1 MGLYSETG
9 GLLLKRSPKPELP
22 YRSNDGTIENV
33 PEKDPSPAT
42 WIPMPKLPL
51 HLLLALALFLSL
63 GAAKV
68 PETRTAAAP
77 DGFQLPTN
85 TEQRYIWLKGRQKVG
100 ETVLRFQRVPRDDGW
115 AYVIDSVRRYD
126 YEGISQRSQGMT
138 VVSDQGLPLR
148 FEESTSLNTVQGA
161 RTSQKTSIEFDGQN
175 AHVTSQHNGPK
186 GRRVERDVAVPEQP
200 TYLYANQALEHWVVF
215 TATLAPLTKTQTVRL
230 LYPDFDRVLKV
241 TFTAGKKE
249 SLAIGKE
256 KTEAQ
261 RFSFEST
268 DGELT
273 GLLWLDAKGRL
284 LQLKFPAA
292 SLRLVLAPDA

>member
-1 MGLYSETG
+1 MGLRLSAACLALSLCLGATQA
-9 GLLLKRSPKPELP
+9 P
-22 YRSNDGTIENV
+22 T
-33 PEKDPSPAT
+33 SPA
-42 WIPMPKLPL
+42 
-51 HLLLALALFLSL
+51 
-63 GAAKV
+63 
-68 PETRTAAAP
+68 PE
-77 DGFQLPTN
+77 GFQLPTN

-100 ETVLRFQRVPRDDGW
+100 ETVLRFQRVPRGGGW
-115 AYVIDSVRRYD
+115 AYVLDSVRRYD
-126 YEGISQRSQGMT
+126 HEGISQRSQGMT

-161 RTSQKTSIEFDGQN
+161 RTSQKTSIEFNGQK

-186 GRRVERDVAVPEQP
+186 GRRVERDIAIPDQP

-215 TATLAPLTKTQTVRL
+215 TAAFPPLAKTHTVRL

-241 TFTAGKKE
+241 TFSAEEKE
-249 SLAIGKE
+249 SLTVGKE

-261 RFSFEST
+261 RFSFKSS

-273 GLLWLDAKGRL
+273 GLLWLDAKGHL

-292 SLRLVLAPDA
+292 SLRLVLVH